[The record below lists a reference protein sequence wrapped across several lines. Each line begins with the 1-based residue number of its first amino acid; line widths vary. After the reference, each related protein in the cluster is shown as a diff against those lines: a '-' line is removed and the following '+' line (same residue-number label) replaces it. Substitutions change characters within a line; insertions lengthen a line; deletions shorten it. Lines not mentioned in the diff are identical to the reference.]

1 MGVYFATEW
10 EKVVGNGELVN
21 AEESHAPVLAD
32 EVITWLQPRSGG
44 RYLDCTVG
52 YGGLAERLLSRT
64 PGDSMVIG
72 IDQDALAL
80 EASRN
85 RLRPFGNRVQLIQGN
100 FRDVKQHLAQVGI
113 LNVDGA
119 VLDLGVSTPQLS
131 RPERGFSFSENG
143 PLDMRMDQTGSLTA
157 ADIVN
162 RWSESDLAW
171 VMFHYGEERYARRIA
186 RALVAARKEA
196 PLRTTFDLVEVIRRA
211 IPVRARHG
219 RIHFATRTFQA
230 IRIAVN
236 RELEALEAALP
247 QLIDVL
253 TFGGRLCAISFH
265 SLEDRIVKQAFR
277 AREAGPSPDVKI
289 LTKKPQVATAQ
300 ELERNPRARSAKLR
314 VAERRLEAMPRA

>member
-1 MGVYFATEW
+1 M
-10 EKVVGNGELVN
+10 L
-21 AEESHAPVLAD
+21 
-32 EVITWLQPRSGG
+32 
-44 RYLDCTVG
+44 
-52 YGGLAERLLSRT
+52 
-64 PGDSMVIG
+64 IG
-72 IDQDALAL
+72 MDQDALAL

-85 RLRPFGNRVQLIQGN
+85 RLSPFGRRVHLIQGN
-100 FRDVKQHLAQVGI
+100 FRDVKQQLTQAGI
-113 LNVDGA
+113 SNVDGA

-157 ADIVN
+157 ADVVN
-162 RWSESDLAW
+162 RWTESDLAW
-171 VMFHYGEERYARRIA
+171 AIFHYGEERYARRIA
-186 RALVAARKEA
+186 RALATVRKEA

-211 IPVRARHG
+211 IPARSRHG

-236 RELEALEAALP
+236 QELDALEAALP

-253 TFGGRLCAISFH
+253 TVGGRLCVISFH

-277 AREAGPSPDVKI
+277 LREAGASPDVKI
-289 LTKKPQVATAQ
+289 LTKKPQVATTQ

-314 VAERRLEAMPRA
+314 VLERAA

>member
-314 VAERRLEAMPRA
+314 VLERAA

>member
-10 EKVVGNGELVN
+10 EKVVGNGEQVN

-52 YGGLAERLLSRT
+52 YGGLAERLLSRA
-64 PGDSMVIG
+64 PGDSMLMG

-80 EASRN
+80 EASRT
-85 RLRPFGNRVQLIQGN
+85 RLRSFGNRVQLIQGN
-100 FRDVKQHLAQVGI
+100 FRDVKQHLAQAGV

-143 PLDMRMDQTGSLTA
+143 PLDMRMDQAGPLTA
-157 ADIVN
+157 ADVVN

-171 VMFHYGEERYARRIA
+171 TIFHYGEERYARRIA
-186 RALVAARKEA
+186 RAVVTARKEA
-196 PLRTTFDLVEVIRRA
+196 PLRTTFDLVDVIRRA

-236 RELEALEAALP
+236 RELEALETALP

-253 TFGGRLCAISFH
+253 TVGGRLCVISFH

-277 AREAGPSPDVKI
+277 SREAGPCPDVKI

-314 VAERRLEAMPRA
+314 VLERAA

>member
-253 TFGGRLCAISFH
+253 TVGGRLCVISFH

-314 VAERRLEAMPRA
+314 VLERAA